1 MPHALC
7 SMPTPKKPTTLEKT
21 LEYTFKNKELLHEA
35 VTHSSCFNEKKD
47 IRHSDNEKL
56 EYLGDAILN
65 SIITILLYKQYKDK
79 DEGFLSNARSCLVK
93 RETLTEVAKTIDLPK
108 HLSYGCGDQDLP
120 QESKVLSNMMEA
132 LIGAIY
138 LDGGM
143 RKVTR
148 VIKELFSPFFTNE
161 KLTEKNPK
169 NLLQEYS
176 QKRWGILPRYK
187 FARKTKSGF
196 TVLVYIG
203 KDQKA
208 KGTGKSK
215 KEAEQTAARELLS
228 QLKEPG
234 N

>member
-1 MPHALC
+1 MR
-7 SMPTPKKPTTLEKT
+7 PTSLEKT
-21 LEYTFKNKELLHEA
+21 LEYTFKKKELLNQA
-35 VTHSSCFNEKKD
+35 ITHSSCFNEKKD
-47 IRHSDNEKL
+47 IRQSDNEKL

-65 SIITILLYKQYKDK
+65 SIITILLYKKYKDK

-93 RETLTEVAKTIDLPK
+93 RETLTEVAKTINLQR
-108 HLSYGCGDQDLP
+108 HMSYGNGDQNVP
-120 QESKVLSNMMEA
+120 EESKVLSNMMES

-143 RKVTR
+143 RKVTK
-148 VIKELFSPFFTNE
+148 VIKQLFTPFFTDE

-187 FARKTKSGF
+187 FTRKIKSGF
-196 TVLVYIG
+196 TVLAYIG
-203 KDQKA
+203 KNQKA

-215 KEAEQTAARELLS
+215 KEAEQNAARELLS
-228 QLKEPG
+228 QLRESRDQ
-234 N
+234 

>member
-1 MPHALC
+1 MR
-7 SMPTPKKPTTLEKT
+7 PTQLET
-21 LEYTFKNKELLHEA
+21 ILEYTFKKKDLLYQA
-35 VTHSSCFNEKKD
+35 ITHSSCFNEKKD
-47 IRHSDNEKL
+47 IRQSDNEKL

-65 SIITILLYKQYKDK
+65 SIITILLYKKYTNK

-93 RETLTEVAKTIDLPK
+93 RETLTEVAKAIDLPK
-108 HLSYGCGDQDLP
+108 QMSYGNGDQNVP
-120 QESKVLSNMMEA
+120 EESKVLSNMMEA

-143 RKVTR
+143 RKVTK
-148 VIKELFSPFFTNE
+148 VIKKLFTPFFTDE

-187 FARKTKSGF
+187 FTRKTTSGF

-208 KGTGKSK
+208 KGIGKSK
-215 KEAEQTAARELLS
+215 KEAEQSAARELLS
-228 QLKEPG
+228 QLNEPG
-234 N
+234 DR

>member
-1 MPHALC
+1 MR
-7 SMPTPKKPTTLEKT
+7 PTPLEKI
-21 LEYTFKNKELLHEA
+21 LEYTFKKKDLLYQA
-35 VTHSSCFNEKKD
+35 ITHSSCFNEKKD
-47 IRHSDNEKL
+47 IRQSDNEKL

-65 SIITILLYKQYKDK
+65 SIITILLYKKYTNK

-93 RETLTEVAKTIDLPK
+93 RETLTEVAKAIDLQK
-108 HLSYGCGDQDLP
+108 QMSYGNGDQNVP
-120 QESKVLSNMMEA
+120 EESKVLSNMMEA

-138 LDGGM
+138 MDGGM
-143 RKVTR
+143 RKVTK
-148 VIKELFSPFFTNE
+148 VIKKLFTPFFTDE

-187 FARKTKSGF
+187 FTRKTKSGF

-215 KEAEQTAARELLS
+215 KEAEQSAARELLS
-228 QLKEPG
+228 QLKDHDS
-234 N
+234 

>member
-1 MPHALC
+1 MPRALL
-7 SMPTPKKPTTLEKT
+7 SMPVPKKPASLEEI
-21 LEYTFKNKELLHEA
+21 LDYTFKNRELLHQA
-35 VTHSSCFNEKKD
+35 ITHSSCFNEKKGA
-47 IRHSDNEKL
+47 RKSDNEKL

-65 SIITILLYKQYKDK
+65 SIITILLYKKYRDR

-93 RETLTEVAKTIDLPK
+93 RETLTEVAKSIDLSR
-108 HLSYGCGDQDLP
+108 HMSYGNGDQSVP

-143 RKVTR
+143 RKVTK
-148 VIKELFSPFFTNE
+148 VIKQLFYPYFTDD

-187 FARKTKSGF
+187 FTRKTKNGF

-215 KEAEQTAARELLS
+215 KEAEQNAARELLDK
-228 QLKEPG
+228 LDG
-234 N
+234 RDT

>member
-1 MPHALC
+1 MR
-7 SMPTPKKPTTLEKT
+7 TTSLEKT
-21 LEYTFKNKELLHEA
+21 LEYTFKDKELLHQA

-65 SIITILLYKQYKDK
+65 SIITILLYKKYKDK

-93 RETLTEVAKTIDLPK
+93 RETLTEVAKTIELPK
-108 HLSYGCGDQDLP
+108 HMSYGSGDQGVP

-143 RKVTR
+143 RKVTK
-148 VIKELFSPFFTNE
+148 VIKQLFSPFFTNE

-176 QKRWGILPRYK
+176 QKKWGILPRYK
-187 FARKTKSGF
+187 FSRKTKNGF
-196 TVLVYIG
+196 AVLVYIG

-215 KEAEQTAARELLS
+215 KEAEQNSARELLN
-228 QLKEPG
+228 QLKDRDA
-234 N
+234 

>member
-1 MPHALC
+1 MPA
-7 SMPTPKKPTTLEKT
+7 SKKPTQLEKT
-21 LEYTFKNKELLHEA
+21 LEYTFKNKELLHQA

-65 SIITILLYKQYKDK
+65 SIITILLYKKYKDK
-79 DEGFLSNARSCLVK
+79 DEGFLSNARSSLVK
-93 RETLTEVAKTIDLPK
+93 RETLTEVAKAIELPK
-108 HLSYGCGDQDLP
+108 HMSYGSGDQGVP

-143 RKVTR
+143 RKVTK
-148 VIKELFSPFFTNE
+148 VIKQLFSPFFTNE

-187 FARKTKSGF
+187 FTRKTKSGF

-215 KEAEQTAARELLS
+215 KEAEQNSARELLN
-228 QLKEPG
+228 QLKDRDA
-234 N
+234 